1 MQKAIEANSGKP
13 YKIPKNIKDFDD
25 ELTKIESDMHR
36 NLIIIA
42 ESEKKIDEELSLF
55 YNVSTVNGISLIEE
69 YRVVLEKERNIYT
82 TCNKMKN
89 IGDNT
94 LLT

>member
-13 YKIPKNIKDFDD
+13 YKNPKNIKDVDD
-25 ELTKIESDMHR
+25 ALTKRGSDMHR
-36 NLIIIA
+36 NLIFIA
-42 ESEKKIDEELSLF
+42 ESEKKIDAKLSLF
-55 YNVSTVNGISLIEE
+55 YSVSTVNGISLIEE
-69 YRVVLEKERNIYT
+69 YRVVLEKEKSIYT

-94 LLT
+94 LLA